1 MTPKFDNYINT
12 LGEGMLKRG
21 AIRGARGAGYGALG
35 AAGGA
40 AAGGLAGYAGSKLA
54 SKAAGGI
61 ASYFPGGGLVKSALD
76 AVEPITTKLGSGAGL
91 VGGAAAGAG
100 AGGLY
105 GVTKKIKKDKEEKG
119 NE

>member
-1 MTPKFDNYINT
+1 MTSKFDNYINT
-12 LGEGMLKRG
+12 LSEGMLKRG
-21 AIRGARGAGYGALG
+21 ARGVGYGALG

-54 SKAAGGI
+54 SKAGG
-61 ASYFPGGGLVKSALD
+61 AVLGALPFGVGKTAKAVVG
-76 AVEPITTKLGSGAGL
+76 AVEPITTALGAGGGMAA
-91 VGGAAAGAG
+91 GGAIGAG

-105 GVTKKIKKDKEEKG
+105 GVTKKIKKDKEKES